1 MTSTMPPLHP
11 ARAGR
16 LSGKTA
22 IVTGA
27 SSGLG
32 RAIAIAYAH
41 EGAQV
46 CCVDLYPTL
55 RNATNP
61 STAKAD
67 DIHNRITTGT
77 PTHELL
83 LQRYGG
89 KHVFVRA
96 DLTQAPDVEN
106 AVMLCVQLL
115 GRLDIMANNAGISV
129 ESTHIRPLRIHE
141 TSEDDYDKTMAINTK
156 AMFLG
161 CKYAIAQMLNQDPLP
176 GCNGDRGWII
186 NTASIQGL
194 VGYFATRMS
203 RLLIRCCLAPL
214 TMHG

>member
-1 MTSTMPPLHP
+1 MAPNDS
-11 ARAGR
+11 ARAAAGR

-22 IVTGA
+22 IVTGS

-32 RAIAIAYAH
+32 RAIATAYAH

-61 STAKAD
+61 STGKAD

-83 LQRYGG
+83 IHEYGG
-89 KHVFVRA
+89 KHIFVRA
-96 DLTQAPDVEN
+96 DLTKAAEVHGAVAACVE
-106 AVMLCVQLL
+106 QL

-129 ESTHIRPLRIHE
+129 ESTHARPLRIHE
-141 TSEDDYDKTMAINTK
+141 TSEDDFDKTMAINTK

-161 CKYAIAQMLNQDPLP
+161 CKYAIAQMLKQEPLP

-186 NTASIQGL
+186 NTASIQGF
-194 VGYFATRMS
+194 VGYFGTRMS
-203 RLLIRCCLAPL
+203 CCLFADVL
-214 TMHG
+214 L